1 MAKTIIERYE
11 NKILKV
17 FEYRS
22 NPARYLERSKKT
34 SLQLRKIRRNLK
46 NLNKIMD
53 KLKTSDEQKAKLVQE
68 EYVDRINRN
77 LSDFKKYIDFT
88 EPVIEA
94 VVVKLQGSGPSSP
107 YDIAYSAKSFL
118 HDLSYEFPYIGDEF
132 DVV

>member
-1 MAKTIIERYE
+1 
-11 NKILKV
+11 
-17 FEYRS
+17 
-22 NPARYLERSKKT
+22 
-34 SLQLRKIRRNLK
+34 
-46 NLNKIMD
+46 MD

-132 DVV
+132 DEAIYNFTNAYNDGQSIEEFIKENMKSLNVQIDLDSTEDE